1 MSTEQLAYL
10 AFSSALDLALALWML
25 RPSTGRVTLGRCVA
39 VIATTAVFAL
49 VKLPFAF
56 LFAASL
62 FFAISLAYVDLVV
75 VAPLVAAIS
84 LARARAE
91 GVTRGARTLLWCVA
105 LALPLVG
112 VYASFVEPFR
122 LVEERVEV
130 VLPPERAPREPLRI
144 AVLADLQSRE
154 VDEHLRE
161 AVRRAMAFEPH
172 LILLP
177 GDLIQEESEEAYLR
191 VVDDFRALLAPL
203 HAPLGVYFAL
213 GNTDTPHLVGR
224 ALEGTNVR
232 LLENESV
239 ELEFAGKRVLV
250 GGAGFMPHAKRT
262 RAFVEGFDRRES
274 DELRILVAHYPDT
287 LLVVRSQSNLSHAA
301 QRIGRPERDGGVGQI
316 ALAPYDQPGIDLA
329 VAGHTHGGQVQIP
342 LFGAPLTLSSVP
354 RDVGSGGLHE
364 LEGRRIYV
372 SRGVGCE
379 RGAAPRIRFLCP
391 PEVSLLTLRGP

>member
-1 MSTEQLAYL
+1 MTTEQLAYL
-10 AFSSALDLALALWML
+10 AFSSALDLALAVWML
-25 RPSTGRVTLGRCVA
+25 RPSAGRVTLGRCVA
-39 VIATTAVFAL
+39 VIPTTAVFAL

-56 LFAASL
+56 MFAASL

-75 VAPLVAAIS
+75 VAPLVAGIT

-91 GVTRGARTLLWCVA
+91 GVTHGARTLLWCIT

-122 LVEERVEV
+122 LVEERVEIV
-130 VLPPERAPREPLRI
+130 VAPERAPREPLRI

-161 AVRRAMAFEPH
+161 AVRRAMEFKPH

-177 GDLIQEESEEAYLR
+177 GDLIQEESEGAYLR
-191 VVDDFRALLAPL
+191 AVDDFRALLAPL
-203 HAPLGVYFAL
+203 RAPLGVYFAL

-239 ELEFAGKRVLV
+239 ELEFAGQRVLV
-250 GGAGFMPHAKRT
+250 GGAGFMPFAPRT
-262 RAFVEGFDRRES
+262 RAFVDGFDRRES

-287 LLVVRSQSNLSHAA
+287 LLELDDS
-301 QRIGRPERDGGVGQI
+301 
-316 ALAPYDQPGIDLA
+316 PGIDLA

-342 LFGAPLTLSSVP
+342 LLGAPLTLSAVP
-354 RDVGSGGLHE
+354 RHVGSGGLHE

-379 RGAAPRIRFLCP
+379 RGSAPRIRFLCP